1 MPLDDSPHTRSGSCS
16 TPVRA
21 TASQR
26 AKGRTSRWSERRRA
40 SRSALDL
47 EFDREVDHL
56 PATDRHLARCDRLEA
71 RELAEGDAVAT
82 GRRDGHTV
90 CGRFA
95 ARTAAATLPVDAYE
109 RNTIHLIVPQN

>member
-1 MPLDDSPHTRSGSCS
+1 
-16 TPVRA
+16 
-21 TASQR
+21 
-26 AKGRTSRWSERRRA
+26 
-40 SRSALDL
+40 
-47 EFDREVDHL
+47 
-56 PATDRHLARCDRLEA
+56 LARCDRLEA

-109 RNTIHLIVPQN
+109 RDAVRLVVPRDRGPARLEDHAHAARLVELQRELVVAGADLDVLLMELVGLRPDEERERADWRTEAEVR